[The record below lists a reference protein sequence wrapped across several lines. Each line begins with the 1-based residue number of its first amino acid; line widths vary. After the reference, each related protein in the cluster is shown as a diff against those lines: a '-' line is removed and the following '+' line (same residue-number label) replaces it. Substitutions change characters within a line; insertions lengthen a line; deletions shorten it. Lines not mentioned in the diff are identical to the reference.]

1 MAVKYK
7 DYYEVLG
14 VKRDAT
20 AQEIQKAYR
29 KLARKLHPDVNKSAG
44 AEEKFKELTEAYEV
58 LKDPEKRKRY
68 DMLGA
73 NWKAGQEFR
82 PPPGWENVEFH
93 FGGDGF
99 GGGGNGGFRN
109 HSGFGGNGGFEG
121 RADFDDFGGFSD
133 FFRTL
138 FGETGAFRGGSF
150 EQGGGRGGA
159 RSASYGPEF
168 RQDGRDQEVEIEI
181 TLADAARGGKK
192 RIRLNKLTR
201 QPDGSARSEQV
212 DYDVTIPRGVTNGSR
227 IRLASQG
234 EKGAGG
240 GAPGDLFLKV
250 KILPDPR
257 FEVRDHDL
265 LATLDLAPWEAAL
278 GAKVALPALEGRVT
292 VTIPAGTPSGRTLR
306 LRGKGLPLPR
316 GGAGDLLVRVRIVVP
331 KDMSARE
338 KELFEQLARESRF
351 KPREP

>member
-14 VKRDAT
+14 VKRDASN
-20 AQEIQKAYR
+20 QEIHKAYR

-44 AEEKFKELTEAYEV
+44 AEEKFKELSEAYEV

-93 FGGDGF
+93 FGGGGF
-99 GGGGNGGFRN
+99 GAGGNGGF
-109 HSGFGGNGGFEG
+109 GGFEN

-138 FGETGAFRGGSF
+138 FGETGAFRGGGF
-150 EQGGGRGGA
+150 GDGGGRGGA
-159 RSASYGPEF
+159 RAASHGREF
-168 RQDGRDQEVEIEI
+168 RQDGRNQEVEIEI
-181 TLADAARGGKK
+181 TLSDSARGGKK
-192 RIRLNKLTR
+192 RIRLEKRTQ
-201 QPDGSARSEQV
+201 QPGGSVRSEHV
-212 DYDVTIPRGVTNGSR
+212 NYDVTIPRGVTNGSR
-227 IRLASQG
+227 IRLANQG

-250 KILPDPR
+250 KFLPDPR
-257 FEVRDHDL
+257 FEVRGHDL
-265 LATLDLAPWEAAL
+265 LATVDLAPWEAAL
-278 GAKVALPALEGRVT
+278 GAKVTVPTLEGRGT

-306 LRGKGLPLPR
+306 LRGKGLPRPR
-316 GGAGDLLVRVRIVVP
+316 SGDGDLLVQVRIVVP
-331 KDMSARE
+331 KDMTPRE
-338 KELFEQLARESRF
+338 KELYEQLARESRF
-351 KPREP
+351 KPRES